1 MPTPECTPLSLGAT
15 EEGVSISV
23 GVLNKNLVV
32 SNKTK
37 RTGEEGQI
45 KRRSFIEQGPEGSS
59 HVAGSLRTV
68 WSGRTSGWAGRS

>member
-1 MPTPECTPLSLGAT
+1 MPTPECTPFSPGAA

-37 RTGEEGQI
+37 RTGEEV
-45 KRRSFIEQGPEGSS
+45 RGSS
-59 HVAGSLRTV
+59 DRTEV
-68 WSGRTSGWAGRS
+68 TH